1 MVSRDPLSPIHRPI
15 TELNNNTETFA
26 STYLKVH
33 RFSVYKFP
41 PRGVETVNRI
51 YIREGGSLRERI
63 RGGSVYGKING
74 KKKVDGNNRGP
85 DIARDVSRYC
95 SSIVRS
101 SFIIFV
107 SATTTGTRNI
117 EEMPFP
123 APESSGGG
131 YVVRK
136 EKERNWFPKVN

>member
-74 KKKVDGNNRGP
+74 KKKVDGEPGTIVVLILLETLADIALRSCVVPLLFSFPQQRRGP
-85 DIARDVSRYC
+85 
-95 SSIVRS
+95 
-101 SFIIFV
+101 
-107 SATTTGTRNI
+107 AT
-117 EEMPFP
+117 
-123 APESSGGG
+123 
-131 YVVRK
+131 
-136 EKERNWFPKVN
+136 